1 MYLQSIMSNYLNE
14 NKNFEVENSFKPLS
28 VKKSSW
34 NHEEKKLSKS
44 YSFKEKKFLEAF
56 IVELLKYNRE
66 ADAQL
71 EVRFLK
77 GKVGIIIHALSAQIT
92 EIELEA
98 AKDIDKIKKDVM
110 YYYASK

>member
-1 MYLQSIMSNYLNE
+1 MYLQRIMSNYLNE
-14 NKNFEVENSFKPLS
+14 EKNFEVQNSFKPLS

-34 NHEEKKLSKS
+34 HQEDKKLTKS
-44 YSFKEKKFLEAF
+44 YEFEEKKFLEAF

-77 GKVGIIIHALSAQIT
+77 GKVGVIIHALSVQIS

-98 AKDIDKIKKDVM
+98 AKDVDKIKKDVM

>member
-1 MYLQSIMSNYLNE
+1 MYLQRIMSNYLNE
-14 NKNFEVENSFKPLS
+14 EKNFEVQNSFKPLS

-34 NHEEKKLSKS
+34 KQEDKKLTKS
-44 YSFKEKKFLEAF
+44 YEFEEKKFLEAF

-71 EVRFLK
+71 EVRFLT
-77 GKVGIIIHALSAQIT
+77 GKVGVIIHALSVQIS

-98 AKDIDKIKKDVM
+98 AKDVDKIKKDVM

>member
-14 NKNFEVENSFKPLS
+14 ERNFEVKNSFKPLN
-28 VKKSSW
+28 VKKPSW
-34 NHEEKKLSKS
+34 NQEEKKLSRS
-44 YSFKEKKFLEAF
+44 YEFEEKKFLEAF

-66 ADAQL
+66 ADAQI

-77 GKVGIIIHALSAQIT
+77 DKVGIVIHSLSSQIT

-98 AKDIDKIKKDVM
+98 SKDIDKIKKDVM